1 MLLRR
6 TGLLMAALLLSHAGL
21 SAADK
26 PALADG
32 KYLLSYQ
39 AGIGGESRIAVLELK
54 TEDGKTKAEML
65 DGGPSKWVVSDF
77 KLDGKSVTAKVTLG
91 TNKLSFEGKV
101 DAKDPKIA
109 LGSFGDDSRINLG
122 KLAPTELEAIT
133 RETSFAQ
140 TALPDEYK
148 DLQKLRSEP
157 FRLSNLARAEK
168 DADKRKELLD
178 QSKAAKVK
186 ADTEAPAILKKIYA
200 SEVSPI
206 VTYFVGQELMASAG
220 ASKAKPADVKAYA
233 EKYLAVAT
241 SYGTRVEQQAIAT
254 VAETLSGQEGF
265 GEVALPYA
273 EKFAASVEKAPIA
286 KQSRAL
292 KALLQAQTKAGKA
305 DAAKITAGKVAKIED
320 ELDAEYKKTS
330 LNFKP
335 AKFEGRK
342 DKESSRVAVFELF
355 TGATCPPC
363 VAADLAFDALE
374 QTYTPKD
381 VVLIQH
387 HQHIPG
393 PDPMT
398 NPDTVARWDYYRKLF
413 PKEMGGVP
421 SSVFN
426 GKPLPG
432 GGGPKEN
439 AKKKYDEYSK
449 VIGEILDGKTD
460 LKIEGGA
467 QLVDG
472 SVKVSATVKG
482 MKASE
487 SHKLRFLLVEEEIRY
502 AGSNGIRF
510 HHQVVRSAFGKN
522 DGWALADLKGE
533 AKASVNLEDLRKK
546 LGVYLED
553 YNKNERPF
561 ANPERPLGFNHLKV
575 IVLVQDDE
583 TGEILQGAQFDVT
596 GGKS

>member
-21 SAADK
+21 PAADK

-39 AGIGGESRIAVLELK
+39 AFIGSENRVAVLELK

-65 DGGPSKWVVSDF
+65 DGGPSKWVISEIKV
-77 KLDGKSVTAKVTLG
+77 DGKGVTAKATLG
-91 TNKLSFEGKV
+91 VNKLTFEAKV

-109 LGSFGDDSRINLG
+109 IGSFGDDNRINLA
-122 KLAPTELEAIT
+122 KLVPTDLETIT
-133 RETSFAQ
+133 RETAFGP
-140 TALPDEYK
+140 TALPDDYK
-148 DLQKLRSEP
+148 DINKLRAEP
-157 FRLSNLARAEK
+157 QRLSAAAQKETDAEK
-168 DADKRKELLD
+168 KKELLD
-178 QSKAAKVK
+178 QIKAARAKSTEEVPGLLRKVF
-186 ADTEAPAILKKIYA
+186 AGEM
-200 SEVSPI
+200 SPT
-206 VTYFVGQELMASAG
+206 VAYFVSQELLAISA
-220 ASKAKPADVKAYA
+220 ATKAKPEEAKKYA
-233 EKYLAVAT
+233 EKHLAAAT
-241 SYGTRVEQQAIAT
+241 AFGMRVENQAVGTIAESLASQAGF
-254 VAETLSGQEGF
+254 AEL
-265 GEVALPYA
+265 ALPYA
-273 EKFAASVEKAPIA
+273 EKYAASAEKAPLA
-286 KQSRAL
+286 KQSRAF
-292 KALLQAQTKAGKA
+292 KTLLQAQTKSGKA
-305 DAAKITAGKVAKIED
+305 DAAKITAGKVEKIEG
-320 ELDAEYKKTS
+320 ELDVEYKKTA

-342 DKESSRVAVFELF
+342 DKDSNRVVVFELF

-374 QTYTPKD
+374 QSYTPKD

-398 NPDTVARWDYYRKLF
+398 NPDTLVRWNYYKKLF
-413 PKEMGGVP
+413 PKEVGGVP
-421 SSVFN
+421 SAIFS

-449 VIGEILDGKTD
+449 VIGEILEGKTD

-472 SVKVSATVKG
+472 TVKVNATVKG
-482 MKASE
+482 MKASD
-487 SHKLRFLLVEEEIRY
+487 SHKLRIYLVEEEIRY

-510 HHQVVRSAFGKN
+510 HHQVVRSSFGKSE
-522 DGWALADLKGE
+522 GWALADLKGE
-533 AKASVNLEDLRKK
+533 AKASVNLEELRKK
-546 LGVYLED
+546 LDVYLED

-561 ANPERPLGFNHLKV
+561 ANPDRPLGFHHLKV